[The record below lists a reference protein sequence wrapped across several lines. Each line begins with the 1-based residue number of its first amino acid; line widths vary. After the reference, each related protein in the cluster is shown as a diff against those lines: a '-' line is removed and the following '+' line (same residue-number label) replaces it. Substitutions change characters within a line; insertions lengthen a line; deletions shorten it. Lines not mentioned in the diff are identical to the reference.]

1 MGKNLEKEFEFVNRI
16 IERHRNRAIGLANA
30 EIDRVLAEIT
40 VKLGGVL

>member
-1 MGKNLEKEFEFVNRI
+1 MGKKLEKEFELVNSI
-16 IERHRNRAIGLANA
+16 IVQHRNRAIGLANA